1 MKAILALEDG
11 TIYEGSAFGACG
23 TVTGEVCFNTAVMGY
38 QEIIT
43 DPSYNGQI
51 LAMTYPLIGN
61 YGICADDS
69 ESDRPQIRALVAVEI
84 SRLHSSWRAA
94 EPMEDWLKRYNIPGI
109 AGVDTRKLAIHLR
122 EKGAM
127 RACVSSELSADA
139 AVAAARAATPMAGT
153 DLISPLSTAQTYHW
167 EGDSR
172 DWKLPNKTMGD
183 LTNYTD
189 IAPAK
194 YKAVAYDFGIK
205 RSVLRALR
213 RDGFDVTVVN
223 AHTPAA
229 EVLAL
234 APDAVFLSSGPG
246 DPAALGSIA
255 AEIKQ
260 LLGKVPVFGL
270 SLGMQLLGMALG
282 ATTCKLPFGH
292 HGCNHPVK
300 EAKSGQVLITTQN
313 VDYALVADSLPADV
327 EITHTNLNDGTV
339 EGICCKSIPAMG
351 VQFHPAP
358 VPTCPKDEPCFFGA
372 LLQMVENFKT
382 GQYSN

>member
-11 TIYEGSAFGACG
+11 TVFEGSALGASG

-38 QEIIT
+38 QEILT

-61 YGICADDS
+61 YGICTEDS
-69 ESDRPQIRALVAVEI
+69 ESDRPQISALVVVEAA
-84 SRLHSSWRAA
+84 RLHSSWRAA
-94 EPMEDWLKRYNIPGI
+94 EPMEDWLKRHNIPGI
-109 AGVDTRKLAIHLR
+109 AGVDTRKLATHLR
-122 EKGAM
+122 NNGAM
-127 RACVSSELSADA
+127 RACVSTELSADEA
-139 AVAAARAATPMAGT
+139 IAAARATAPTAEA
-153 DLISPLSTAQTYHW
+153 DFISPLSTVQTYHW

-172 DWKLPNKTMGD
+172 DWKLPNKSMGD
-183 LTNYTD
+183 LTNYSD

-229 EVLAL
+229 DVLAM

-246 DPAALGSIA
+246 NPAVQHEIA

-270 SLGMQLLGMALG
+270 SLGQQLLGMALG
-282 ATTCKLPFGH
+282 ATTCKLKFGH

-300 EAKSGQVLITTQN
+300 DNKSGQVLITTQN

-358 VPTCPKDEPCFFGA
+358 VPTCSKDEPCFFGSF
-372 LLQMVENFKT
+372 LQMVDDFKA
-382 GQYSN
+382 GKYSN

>member
-11 TIYEGSAFGACG
+11 TVFEGSAFGACS

-38 QEIIT
+38 QEILT
-43 DPSYNGQI
+43 DPSYGGQI

-61 YGICADDS
+61 YGICEEDS
-69 ESDRPQIRALVAVEI
+69 ESDRPQIRALVVVETA
-84 SRLHSSWRAA
+84 RLHSSWRAS
-94 EPMEDWLKRYNIPGI
+94 EPMEDWLKRYHIPGI
-109 AGVDTRKLAIHLR
+109 AGIDTRKLATHLR
-122 EKGAM
+122 NNGAM
-127 RACVSSELSADA
+127 RACVSTELSAEEA
-139 AVAAARAATPMAGT
+139 IAAARAAAAMADT
-153 DLISPLSTAQTYHW
+153 DLVSPISTPQAYRW

-183 LTNYTD
+183 LTNYSD

-229 EVLAL
+229 EVLAM

-246 DPAALGSIA
+246 DPVVLGGIA
-255 AEIKQ
+255 EEIKQ

-270 SLGMQLLGMALG
+270 SLGLQLLGMALG
-282 ATTCKLPFGH
+282 GSTCKLKFGH

-300 EAKSGQVLITTQN
+300 DAKSGQVLITTQN
-313 VDYALVADSLPADV
+313 VDYALVAASLPDEV
-327 EITHTNLNDGTV
+327 KITHTNLNDGTV

-358 VPTCPKDEPCFFGA
+358 VPTCGKDEPCFFGEF
-372 LLQMVENFKT
+372 LQMVEDFKA
-382 GQYSN
+382 GKYSK

>member
-11 TIYEGSAFGACG
+11 TIFEGSAFGACD

-38 QEIIT
+38 QEIMT

-61 YGICADDS
+61 YGICTEDS
-69 ESDRPQIRALVAVEI
+69 ESDRPQISALVAVEI

-94 EPMEDWLKRYNIPGI
+94 EPMEDWLKRHNVTGI
-109 AGVDTRKLAIHLR
+109 AGIDTRKLATHLR
-122 EKGAM
+122 NNGCM
-127 RACVSSELSADA
+127 RACVTTQLSAEDA
-139 AVAAARAATPMAGT
+139 VNAARAAAPLAGA
-153 DLISPLSTAQTYHW
+153 DMVSAISTSETYHW
-167 EGDSR
+167 DGDSR
-172 DWKLPNKTMGD
+172 NWKLPNKTMGD
-183 LTNYTD
+183 LSNYSD

-229 EVLAL
+229 DVLAM

-270 SLGMQLLGMALG
+270 SLGQQILGMAMG
-282 ATTCKLPFGH
+282 ATTCKLKFGH
-292 HGCNHPVK
+292 HGCNYPVK
-300 EAKSGQVLITTQN
+300 DTKSGQVLITTQN
-313 VDYALVADSLPADV
+313 VDFALVADSLPADV

-339 EGICCKSIPAMG
+339 EGICSKSVPAMG

-358 VPTCPKDEPCFFGA
+358 VPTCGNDEPCFFGA
-372 LLQMVENFKT
+372 FLQMVEDFKSS
-382 GQYSN
+382 QSAH